1 MRMLEDVVL
10 AWRAHALRYATEAA
24 SPTGGAS
31 GSGSCPDCDA
41 SPFTDQEA
49 IPRDAPHTAI
59 HPLIAA
65 LEVARAEAARDARER
80 LYRETR
86 GPVYRDHPF
95 GMPAFVDYGEREEEI
110 QQVVDQ
116 AMERELA
123 PLAPVIRR
131 ALDRFVNLR
140 LVALEGE
147 IGPVPDG
154 RDGSDPEPLF

>member
-10 AWRAHALRYATEAA
+10 AWRAHALRHATEDAPA
-24 SPTGGAS
+24 PGG
-31 GSGSCPDCDA
+31 GSGSCPACDA
-41 SPFTDQEA
+41 SSFTGHEA

-65 LEVARAEAARDARER
+65 LETARAEAALDARER

-95 GMPAFVDYGEREEEI
+95 GMPAFVDYGERAAEI

-116 AMERELA
+116 ALARELT
-123 PLAPVIRR
+123 PLAPVIRQ
-131 ALDRFVNLR
+131 ALDRVVNLR
-140 LVALEGE
+140 LAELEGE
-147 IGPVPDG
+147 IGPVSDEG
-154 RDGSDPEPLF
+154 DDTDPEPLF

>member
-10 AWRAHALRYATEAA
+10 AWRAHALRYATE
-24 SPTGGAS
+24 SPSSPGS
-31 GSGSCPDCDA
+31 GSGSCPACDA
-41 SPFTDQEA
+41 SFFTDQEA

-65 LEVARAEAARDARER
+65 LETAREEAGLDARER

-95 GMPAFVDYGEREEEI
+95 GMPAFVDYGERAEEI
-110 QQVVDQ
+110 QRVVDQ
-116 AMERELA
+116 ALARELA
-123 PLAPVIRR
+123 PLAPVIRQ

-140 LVALEGE
+140 LLELEGE
-147 IGPVPDG
+147 IGPMADG
-154 RDGSDPEPLF
+154 RDGTGPEPLF

>member
-10 AWRAHALRYATEAA
+10 AWRAHALRYATETPTA
-24 SPTGGAS
+24 SGT
-31 GSGSCPDCDA
+31 GSGSCPACDA
-41 SPFTDQEA
+41 SPFTHQEA

-59 HPLIAA
+59 HPLVAA

-95 GMPAFVDYGEREEEI
+95 GMPAFVDYGERDEEI

-116 AMERELA
+116 AMARELA
-123 PLAPVIRR
+123 PLAPVIRQ
-131 ALDRFVNLR
+131 ALDRFVALR
-140 LVALEGE
+140 LQELEGE

-154 RDGSDPEPLF
+154 RDGTDPEPLF